1 MTSPLNIVWFKRDL
15 RIVDHQPLARALE
28 AGPVLPIYIVEPKL
42 WAQPD
47 VSERQWATLKFKAQ
61 KRGSAKLAKIV
72 RVSLAK
78 IALCGYVKGN
88 WARNRWGKVAR

>member
-1 MTSPLNIVWFKRDL
+1 MPVQHWAIGVKAWHRDAGRFPTL
-15 RIVDHQPLARALE
+15 IIAPQPNGLGAKGLALE
-28 AGPVLPIYIVEPKL
+28 GLSLLGGK
-42 WAQPD
+42 
-47 VSERQWATLKFKAQ
+47 WATLKFKAQ